1 MSDDPGDDAVSRFYN
16 EHPYPP
22 PIHDLE
28 TYRRGWSD
36 GARRRI
42 EHFRLWPTL
51 PFRDNHSILVAGC
64 GTSQAAKYAT
74 RYPNARVVG
83 IDVSDASLRATLD
96 LAARHELTN
105 LDVHQL
111 AIEDVGSLGA
121 SFDHI
126 VCTGVLHHLD
136 DPAVGLTALSSVLA
150 PSGVIDLMVYARYG
164 RTGVA
169 MIQEYCRMLD
179 VRPQPDAIGDLVAS
193 LRELPVGHPIGHLL
207 RNTADFADDDALAD
221 ALLNPRERSYSVPE
235 VFDLLDASNLRF
247 GRWVRQA
254 PYRPQCGVVSEV
266 PHGRQIAALP
276 PAEQFA
282 AMELFRGTMVRHSLI
297 AYRADD
303 PQMELSFGSAHSH
316 DFVPHR
322 IATAVMIE
330 DKLPAGVAAA
340 LLNRAHTYPDLVM
353 FATPAERAMFE
364 VIDGRRTLREI
375 SQISEISEISEIVGF
390 FERLWWQDLV
400 VIDASAVS

>member
-1 MSDDPGDDAVSRFYN
+1 MTGAPGDDAVSRFYN
-16 EHPYPP
+16 DHPYPP
-22 PIHDLE
+22 PIADLE

-36 GARRRI
+36 GSRRRI
-42 EHFRLWPTL
+42 EHFRLWPNI
-51 PFRDNHSILVAGC
+51 PFREDHSILVAGC

-74 RYPNARVVG
+74 RYPRARVVG
-83 IDVSDASLRATLD
+83 IDVSVASIRATLD

-136 DPAVGLTALSSVLA
+136 DPAVGLAALSSVLA
-150 PSGVIDLMVYARYG
+150 PLGAIDLMLYARYG

-207 RNTADFADDDALAD
+207 RNTPDFADDDALAD

-235 VFDLLDASNLRF
+235 VFDLLDESGLRF
-247 GRWVRQA
+247 RRWVRQA
-254 PYRPQCGVVSEV
+254 PYRPHCGVISELA
-266 PHGRQIAALP
+266 HGRQIASLP

-282 AMELFRGTMVRHSLI
+282 ALELFRGTMVRHSLI
-297 AYRADD
+297 ACRADD
-303 PQMELSFGSAHSH
+303 PRTELSFSGSDWSG
-316 DFVPHR
+316 FVPHR
-322 IATAVMIE
+322 VATVAVIE
-330 DKLPAGVAAA
+330 DKLPAGVAVA

-353 FATPAERAMFE
+353 FATAAERAIFE
-364 VIDGRRTLREI
+364 AIDGRRTLREI
-375 SQISEISEISEIVGF
+375 SEISEISGDASF
-390 FERLWWQDLV
+390 FERLWWQDLI
-400 VIDASAVS
+400 VIDASGIS